1 MKLVVSD
8 ASPLIVIAKS
18 GLIPVL
24 TRLVEEIVIPEA
36 VYAECTV
43 DIAERA
49 THIVLAK

>member
-24 TRLVEEIVIPEA
+24 TRLVEEIIIPEPSTRHGR
-36 VYAECTV
+36 YRN
-43 DIAERA
+43 ERDV
-49 THIVLAK
+49 I